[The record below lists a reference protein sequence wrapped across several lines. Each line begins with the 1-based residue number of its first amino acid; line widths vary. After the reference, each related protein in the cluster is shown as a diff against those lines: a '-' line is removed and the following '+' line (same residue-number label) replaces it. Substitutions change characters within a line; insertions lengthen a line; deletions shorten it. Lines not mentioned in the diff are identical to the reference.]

1 MHEFVICGEKQK
13 EQGSSTLHIAKRLMD
28 YNSHPPTIYFPL
40 IVHEAMMIEP
50 TETESKERLDEF
62 VEVMRKIANEVET
75 NVDLVNTA
83 PHSAKVKKIDETLA
97 ARKPDLRYKETE
109 NE

>member
-1 MHEFVICGEKQK
+1 
-13 EQGSSTLHIAKRLMD
+13 MD
-28 YNSHPPTIYFPL
+28 YNIHPPTIYFPL
-40 IVHEAMMIEP
+40 IVHEALMIEP

-75 NVDLVNTA
+75 DVELVNTA
-83 PHSAKVKKIDETLA
+83 PHSTKVKKIDETLA